1 MVGYFLVGFE
11 SFWCICS
18 GMLSAWGWNYFRPK
32 VQACHPCLLCNTSCS
47 PDELPCGYEMT
58 IHLSFSLFLSVPS
71 ASMTR
76 LARSRTASLTS
87 AGSVDGSRNRA
98 CTHSDSSEGVGQ
110 VSHTMEVSCWTL
122 VHRLTCTHLERR
134 GMEGG
139 REKNEG
145 LILLSF
151 FLSQPFSMSFL
162 SVFSVLALIKEY
174 FTQKWKN
181 FHHLITQLSLET
193 RMTLFPL

>member
-1 MVGYFLVGFE
+1 
-11 SFWCICS
+11 
-18 GMLSAWGWNYFRPK
+18 MLSAWGWNYSRPK

-47 PDELPCGYEMT
+47 PDEFPCGYEMT

-76 LARSRTASLTS
+76 LVRSRTASLTS

-98 CTHSDSSEGVGQ
+98 CTNSDSSEGVGP

-122 VHRLTCTHLERR
+122 VHCLTRTHLERR
-134 GMEGG
+134 GIEGEC
-139 REKNEG
+139 EKNEG

-151 FLSQPFSMSFL
+151 FLFQPFSMSL
-162 SVFSVLALIKEY
+162 SRF
-174 FTQKWKN
+174 FQC
-181 FHHLITQLSLET
+181 
-193 RMTLFPL
+193 

>member
-1 MVGYFLVGFE
+1 MHWKHGHLDVKIMIRYFLVGFE
-11 SFWCICS
+11 SFWCICG
-18 GMLSAWGWNYFRPK
+18 GMLPAWGWNYSRPK

-76 LARSRTASLTS
+76 LVRSRTASLTS

-98 CTHSDSSEGVGQ
+98 CTNSDSSEGVGQ

-122 VHRLTCTHLERR
+122 MHCLTRTHLERDVAWKESLR
-134 GMEGG
+134 RM
-139 REKNEG
+139 KVSYC
-145 LILLSF
+145 LHSF
-151 FLSQPFSMSFL
+151 FLSHFLCPFL
-162 SVFSVLALIKEY
+162 SVF
-174 FTQKWKN
+174 QC
-181 FHHLITQLSLET
+181 
-193 RMTLFPL
+193 